1 MDTRDVSH
9 QLTVAERIALER
21 EAELVKLYEMRT
33 SLEPR
38 YTLADQAEA
47 LGVSVATV
55 KRWAATEEFA
65 AVAAKMAPPT
75 VSPMAG
81 VARDYLMN
89 ELLPLAMTTA
99 KAILLDAEAKASTKA
114 AIIKDVMHQ
123 ALGGTVQDTD
133 GSDRRDAMGFL
144 RERGVQVHGDINVVI
159 NNLDGAPAEYR
170 AALLD
175 TVVDADVVE
184 VGQDQNQL

>member
-1 MDTRDVSH
+1 MDTLDVTR
-9 QLTVAERIALER
+9 QLTVAERNALER

-55 KRWAATEEFA
+55 KRWAASEEFV
-65 AVAAKMAPPT
+65 AVAAKLAPPT
-75 VSPMAG
+75 VSPMVG
-81 VARDYLMN
+81 VARDFLMN
-89 ELLPLAMTTA
+89 ELLPLDMTTA
-99 KAILLDAEAKASTKA
+99 RAILSDGEAKASTKA

-123 ALGGTVQDTD
+123 ALGGAVQDTS
-133 GSDRRDAMGFL
+133 GEDRRDAMGFL
-144 RERGVQVHGDINVVI
+144 RERGVQVNGNINVVI
-159 NNLDGAPAEYR
+159 NNLNGAPAEYR

-175 TVVDADVVE
+175 TVVDADAVE
-184 VGQDQNQL
+184 VGQVTDQV

>member
-1 MDTRDVSH
+1 MDTLDVTR
-9 QLTVAERIALER
+9 QLTIAERSALER

-38 YTLADQAEA
+38 YTLAEQAEA
-47 LGVSVATV
+47 LGVSVATI
-55 KRWAATEEFA
+55 KRWATSEEFA
-65 AVAAKMAPPT
+65 VVAAKLAPPT
-75 VSPMAG
+75 VSPMVG
-81 VARDYLMN
+81 VAREFLMSELVPLALIRAK
-89 ELLPLAMTTA
+89 ELLADPMV
-99 KAILLDAEAKASTKA
+99 KASTQA
-114 AIIKDVMHQ
+114 AIIKDVLHQ
-123 ALGGTVQDTD
+123 ALGGAVQDTS
-133 GSDRRDAMGFL
+133 GADRRDAMGFL

-184 VGQDQNQL
+184 IGQDQNQL

>member
-1 MDTRDVSH
+1 MDELNVTR
-9 QLTVAERIALER
+9 QLTIAERQGLER
-21 EAELVKLYEMRT
+21 EAELVKLYEMRM

-55 KRWAATEEFA
+55 KRWAASDEFV
-65 AVAAKMAPPT
+65 AVAAKLAPPT
-75 VSPMAG
+75 VSPMVG
-81 VARDYLMN
+81 VARDFLMN
-89 ELLPLAMTTA
+89 ELLPLALRRA
-99 KAILLDAEAKASTKA
+99 KVILEDDEVKASTQA
-114 AIIKDVMHQ
+114 AVIKDVMHQ
-123 ALGGTVQDTD
+123 ALGGATQDTS
-133 GSDRRDAMGFL
+133 GEDRRDAMGFL

-184 VGQDQNQL
+184 VGQVQDQL

>member
-1 MDTRDVSH
+1 MDELNVTR
-9 QLTVAERIALER
+9 QLTIAERNALER

-55 KRWAATEEFA
+55 KRWAASEEFV
-65 AVAAKMAPPT
+65 AVAAKLAPPT
-75 VSPMAG
+75 VSPMVN
-81 VARDYLMN
+81 VARDFLMN
-89 ELLPLAMTTA
+89 ELLPLALRRA
-99 KAILLDAEAKASTKA
+99 KTILEDDEVKASTQA
-114 AIIKDVMHQ
+114 AVIKDVMHQ
-123 ALGGTVQDTD
+123 ALGGAVQDTD
-133 GSDRRDAMGFL
+133 GADRRDAMGFL

-159 NNLDGAPAEYR
+159 NNLDDAPAEYR

-184 VGQDQNQL
+184 IGQSKDQV

>member
-1 MDTRDVSH
+1 MDELNVTR
-9 QLTVAERIALER
+9 QLTIAERSALER

-55 KRWAATEEFA
+55 KRWAASEEFV
-65 AVAAKMAPPT
+65 AVAAKLAPPT
-75 VSPMAG
+75 VSPMIN
-81 VARDYLMN
+81 VAREFLMT
-89 ELLPLAMTTA
+89 ELLPLALTQA
-99 KAILLDAEAKASTKA
+99 KALLLDGETKSSTKA

-123 ALGGTVQDTD
+123 ALGGAVQDTD
-133 GSDRRDAMGFL
+133 GADRRDAMGFL

-170 AALLD
+170 AALLE
-175 TVVDADVVE
+175 TVVDADAVE
-184 VGQDQNQL
+184 VGQVQDQV